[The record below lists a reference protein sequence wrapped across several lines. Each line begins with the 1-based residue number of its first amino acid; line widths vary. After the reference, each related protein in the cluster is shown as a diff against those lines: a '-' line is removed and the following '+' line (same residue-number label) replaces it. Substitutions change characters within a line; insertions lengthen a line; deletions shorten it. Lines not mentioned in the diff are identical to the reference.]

1 MKIFTVVGARPQFIK
16 AVPVSRAL
24 SDCGI
29 EEVLV
34 HTGQHHDAEMSDVFF
49 DELNLRL
56 PDYNL
61 GIAGGTHGQMTG
73 KMLAGIEEL
82 IMTEAPDAVLV
93 YGDTNSTLSASLAAS
108 KLYVPVVHIEA
119 GLRSWNKAM
128 PEEVNR
134 VLTDHVS
141 ELLLCPSR
149 QAVHNLRLEGI
160 EAGVHEVGDVMADVC
175 RVVIE
180 GVSDASELLNR
191 FGVEAGAYCLATCH
205 RAENTDSR
213 ERLASILNAL
223 SDVPFPVLL
232 PLHPRTRAAIESYQ
246 LNLPSNF
253 ITTLPLGYADMI
265 GLLLNARLLFTDSGG
280 LQKEAYWAKT
290 PCVTLREETEWVETV
305 QSGWNCLVGADR
317 QSILAAFEQSQVA
330 NDYSPLYGDGK
341 AAKKCVEIIYKHFR

>member
-1 MKIFTVVGARPQFIK
+1 MKIFTLVGARPQFIK

-24 SDCGI
+24 FDRGI
-29 EEVLV
+29 QEVLV

-49 DELNLRL
+49 DELNLRS

-73 KMLAGIEEL
+73 RMLAGIEEL
-82 IMTEAPDAVLV
+82 IISEVPDAVLV
-93 YGDTNSTLSASLAAS
+93 YGDTNSTLAASLAAS
-108 KLYVPVVHIEA
+108 KLHVPVVHIEA

-141 ELLLCPSR
+141 ELLLCPSA
-149 QAVHNLRLEGI
+149 QAVHNLRCEGI
-160 EAGVHEVGDVMADVC
+160 EAGVYEVGDVMADVC

-180 GVSDASELLNR
+180 SVCDASELLNR
-191 FGVEAGAYCLATCH
+191 FGVEAGAYCLVTCH

-213 ERLASILNAL
+213 ERLSSILSAL
-223 SDVPFPVLL
+223 GEVPCPVLF
-232 PLHPRTRAAIESYQ
+232 PLHPRTRAAIESYK
-246 LNLPSNF
+246 LSLPSNF

-290 PCVTLREETEWVETV
+290 RCVTLREETEWIETV
-305 QSGWNCLVGADR
+305 QSGWNCLAGADR
-317 QSILAAFEQSQVA
+317 QSIFAAFEQSKEA
-330 NDYSPLYGDGK
+330 KDYSPLYGDGK
-341 AAKKCVEIIYKHFR
+341 AAQKCVELIWNHFQ